1 MTYTAPQPTTEQSD
15 AWWVQQ
21 WVDLLNS
28 YRFKKR
34 LERGRNYARQGNILS
49 LEFKNSKVHA
59 TVQGTANE
67 PYQLSI
73 WIERFT
79 DEDWGFVIDTLSQK
93 ALYSAQLLAGE
104 MPDSIEAVFTSNGLS
119 LFPFTLADVKSQCS
133 CPDPKNPCK
142 HIAAV
147 YYQLGNFFRE
157 DPFVLFQLRGRT
169 KEQILEALRQH
180 RQQAIETSEETFTVQ
195 AEASSAQSEK
205 LTHAANTIASA
216 ISIEDFWRYDE
227 SIDPSLVVI
236 TPAEQTVLEVIGAIP
251 LPASEAQIVMEHLKT
266 LYTTVAQQ
274 AMMTALS

>member
-1 MTYTAPQPTTEQSD
+1 MTYSAPPPVAAQED

-49 LEFKNSKVHA
+49 LEFKDSKVYA

-73 WIERFT
+73 WIERFA

-119 LFPFTLADVKSQCS
+119 LFPFTLADVKSKCS

-147 YYQLGNFFRE
+147 YYQLGDSFRE

-180 RQQAIETSEETFTVQ
+180 RQQATGDETSTAKSVVASEKELSALPVTKAEMTLPIET
-195 AEASSAQSEK
+195 
-205 LTHAANTIASA
+205 
-216 ISIEDFWRYDE
+216 FWKYDTP
-227 SIDPSLVVI
+227 IDPSLVVI
-236 TPAEQTVLEVIGAIP
+236 TPAEQTVLEVIGDMP
-251 LPASEAQIVMEHLKT
+251 LPTTEAQIVMAHFKT
-266 LYTTVAQQ
+266 LYQNVAQK